1 MMMLM
6 MMQGARRC
14 FPTTFRNIRSSS
26 RRFNSTAAGNS
37 GSSVLNI
44 PQEELKDIR
53 EHLRAF
59 GSTNENSVS
68 LHETTAAS
76 TTLESLDPGVAMV
89 MTLNNPKAR
98 NALTGKMM
106 AELADCIDVLEQP
119 SYHEALTA
127 VILRGADGFFC
138 AGADIGIA
146 KDHLLTPE
154 GGRLMST
161 LMIDTLTRLRNLP
174 LVTVAAVEGMAIGGG
189 AELTTACDYRVV
201 NPDVTL
207 RFVHAH
213 MGVSPGWGGATRL
226 TRLVGRQR
234 ALQLLGTAMPL
245 NASQALELGLV
256 DRIVQAESTMEKT
269 LVEFLD
275 RYTHAHPGVLHAA
288 KRVVAGADDAA
299 SFQEA
304 VRQEHDVFCS
314 MWGGE
319 ANQAALKKA
328 AQKKPKK

>member
-1 MMMLM
+1 L
-6 MMQGARRC
+6 G
-14 FPTTFRNIRSSS
+14 
-26 RRFNSTAAGNS
+26 
-37 GSSVLNI
+37 V
-44 PQEELKDIR
+44 PQDELKDIR

-59 GSTNENSVS
+59 SSMNENSVS
-68 LHETTAAS
+68 LHETTTAAAAAAVMDAS
-76 TTLESLDPGVAMV
+76 PAGTTTPQESMDPGVAMI

-106 AELADCIDVLEQP
+106 AELADCIDVLEKP
-119 SYHEALTA
+119 SNHEALTA
-127 VILRGADGFFC
+127 VILRGTDGFFC
-138 AGADIGIA
+138 AGADIAVA
-146 KDHLLTPE
+146 KDHLLTPD
-154 GGRLMST
+154 GGRLMSI
-161 LMIDTLTRLRNLP
+161 LMTETLTRLRKLP
-174 LVTVAAVEGMAIGGG
+174 VITVAAVEGMAIGGG

-245 NASQALELGLV
+245 NASQALDFGLV
-256 DRIVQAESTMEKT
+256 DHIVQAGSTMEKT
-269 LVEFLD
+269 LIDFLD

-304 VRQEHDVFCS
+304 ARHEHAVFCS

-319 ANQAALKKA
+319 ANQAAFKKA